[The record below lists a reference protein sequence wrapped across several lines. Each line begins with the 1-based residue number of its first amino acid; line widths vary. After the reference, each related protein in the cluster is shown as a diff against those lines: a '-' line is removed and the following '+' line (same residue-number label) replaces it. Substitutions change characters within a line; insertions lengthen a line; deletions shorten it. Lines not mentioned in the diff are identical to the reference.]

1 MEFHHVAAADIATEP
16 LEVGDDS
23 KLSLVDVI
31 DRTQGAPFCA
41 GVCEVFPGAPVDFD
55 YDDDAAVCL
64 MLEGEITLTENGST
78 RRFEPRRRRVHPS
91 EEGPRRVLEHDLLR
105 PLLLRHVSPLEVSLG
120 AEPEHHEH
128 HLFHDEMDAQHKRDM
143 EQLAKFGYNQELKR
157 SLGFFST
164 FAIAF
169 SFISATN
176 GFYALFY
183 YGLDI
188 GGPAGLI
195 WQWPIIV
202 FGQFMVALVF
212 AEAASHYPLAGGVYQ
227 WAKRFMG
234 GTYGWFV
241 AWMFVW
247 ALLATVAAVAF
258 GVAPIVCS
266 LMGWE
271 GTNSTLLYIAI
282 AFALAP
288 MVLNILSVKVTA
300 FFNNIGTVTEIIGLV
315 VIAIA
320 LYAAVIFGKGD
331 HQSLS
336 VLFDTA
342 PGAGPGA
349 LFGYGSA
356 FLAAMLTGAWVM
368 YGFDSAGG
376 LAEETVNPTREVPRA
391 MLFAIG
397 ITAVLS
403 AFWLVAMV
411 LAIPDVAATQA
422 EGTGAIAYIFNAH
435 FPTWVTDLFLVAVI
449 VAIFVC
455 CLAIQAATT
464 PAAVR
469 LRPRQDGP
477 GLQVL
482 RLRAPEHAHADDLGA
497 LRRRHG
503 RRRAPLRQPGRQR
516 PVPRHRARHGVG
528 DRRHLHRLPDGG
540 LRRPGGQEQGLAQ
553 GQGLLQPQGLGLAG
567 QHHRLH
573 LRRVHDRQ
581 PRLAAHAGC
590 RLVRQ
595 LPR

>member
-1 MEFHHVAAADIATEP
+1 M
-16 LEVGDDS
+16 
-23 KLSLVDVI
+23 
-31 DRTQGAPFCA
+31 
-41 GVCEVFPGAPVDFD
+41 
-55 YDDDAAVCL
+55 
-64 MLEGEITLTENGST
+64 
-78 RRFEPRRRRVHPS
+78 
-91 EEGPRRVLEHDLLR
+91 
-105 PLLLRHVSPLEVSLG
+105 
-120 AEPEHHEH
+120 
-128 HLFHDEMDAQHKRDM
+128 
-143 EQLAKFGYNQELKR
+143 LAKFGYSQELKR

-271 GTNSTLLYIAI
+271 GTNSTLLWIAI
-282 AFALAP
+282 AFALGP

-300 FFNNIGTVTEIIGLV
+300 FFNNIGTITEIIGLV

-336 VLFDTA
+336 VLFDTS
-342 PGAGPGA
+342 PGAGSGA

-368 YGFDSAGG
+368 YGFDTAGG

-403 AFWLVAMV
+403 AFWLVSMV

-422 EGTGAIAYIFNAH
+422 QGTGAIAFIFDAH
-435 FPTWVTDLFLVAVI
+435 FPTWVTDLFLVSVC

-464 PAAVR
+464 RLLYAYGRDKMIPASKFFGYVHPSTKTPMASAIFVGIMAILVLLYVNLGGSDPFIAIARVTAWATAGTYIAYQLVVLGGLVARSKGWPKEKAYFNLKGWGWPVNIMALVYGVFMIINLAWPRTPDAAWYDNYLVIVSLVVVVIAGVVVYAIQRARGVDLSSTIKEIDESAAEAAAMEAMATGEAGKTLGAPVGPVTGAVR
-469 LRPRQDGP
+469 EMSATGDG
-477 GLQVL
+477 
-482 RLRAPEHAHADDLGA
+482 EK
-497 LRRRHG
+497 
-503 RRRAPLRQPGRQR
+503 
-516 PVPRHRARHGVG
+516 
-528 DRRHLHRLPDGG
+528 GG
-540 LRRPGGQEQGLAQ
+540 L
-553 GQGLLQPQGLGLAG
+553 
-567 QHHRLH
+567 HI
-573 LRRVHDRQ
+573 
-581 PRLAAHAGC
+581 
-590 RLVRQ
+590 
-595 LPR
+595 